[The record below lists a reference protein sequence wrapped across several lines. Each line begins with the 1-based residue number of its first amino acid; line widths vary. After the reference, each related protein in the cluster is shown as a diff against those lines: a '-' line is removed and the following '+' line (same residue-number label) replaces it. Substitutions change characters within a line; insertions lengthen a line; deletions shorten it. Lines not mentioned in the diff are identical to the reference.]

1 MVKLFEVLCRLLASE
16 RLDPVILWG
25 YQLLTHFGR
34 LSEKQLED
42 HLKQNRIAW
51 EGRRSRCLSPAADGK
66 VYLEYQTGLSEGR
79 DAADCVFG
87 VHKRRPLPA
96 DYNSCEVI
104 AVYNCLQFFGREA
117 DFPGLLGCFE
127 RKGAALGGA
136 FGTDPKSVRNY
147 LMQLGFIVEK
157 RDGRDL
163 LQSLTSFE
171 NRHAAFVLCMYN
183 HPHSLENGMHT
194 MCITKCGNGGFLL
207 HNDYSTYGRTVFR
220 SLHEAIA
227 SYRDGN
233 ARALLLLGITPSSE

>member
-25 YQLLTHFGR
+25 YHLLTHFGR

-87 VHKRRPLPA
+87 VHKRRPLTA

-104 AVYNCLQFFGREA
+104 AVYNCLRFFGREA
-117 DFPGLLGCFE
+117 DFPELLGCFE
-127 RKGAALGGA
+127 RKGAALGAA
-136 FGTDPKSVRNY
+136 FGTDPKAVREH
-147 LMQLGFIVEK
+147 LMQLGFFVEK
-157 RDGRDL
+157 LGGRDL
-163 LQSLTSFE
+163 SQSLNSFE

-183 HPHSLENGMHT
+183 HSHSLKNGMHT
-194 MCITKCGNGGFLL
+194 MCVTKCAGGFLL
-207 HNDYSTYGRTVFR
+207 HNDYHTYGRTVFS
-220 SLHEAIA
+220 SLDEAMA